1 MIRRRVLYEFDDDG
15 TDQEA
20 QRKAATV
27 GATNGWSLQQMF
39 ACDQW
44 REMSL
49 DGEPVM
55 VDIRPP
61 SLQSEI
67 KVPGSPWEVARS
79 DGR

>member
-1 MIRRRVLYEFDDDG
+1 MTRRRVLYEFDDDG

-49 DGEPVM
+49 DGFSTIPAGTVTDPAIPIQM
-55 VDIRPP
+55 
-61 SLQSEI
+61 
-67 KVPGSPWEVARS
+67 SPWEASRAT
-79 DGR
+79 